1 MAAPSPLLPFLHLDA
16 LWLQITGTRCNI
28 ACRHCF
34 ISCGPKVERHAVMTG
49 EQVRRAIDEA
59 EGLGCRGYWFTGGEP
74 FLHPEILGLIGY
86 ALGRGPLG
94 ILTNGMLITPEIAAA
109 LRAAA
114 DRSEYSLDLR
124 VSLDGLTAEENDGI
138 RGRGVFGA
146 ACAGIRA
153 LAAVGLEPAIAV
165 TTVHAAHARPEGR
178 AAFLGLLRGLGVAR
192 PRLKLI
198 PPFRIGREARRGGD
212 GAADHAVGGR
222 IRAEELDDQAPWVLQ
237 CGTSRMVTA
246 GGVYACPILIDAPVA
261 RLGDTLAEALRPAAL
276 GHPACRT
283 CLTEGF
289 SCRT

>member
-1 MAAPSPLLPFLHLDA
+1 MAAPPLLPFLHLDA

-34 ISCGPKVERHAVMTG
+34 ISCGPRVDRHAVMG
-49 EQVRRAIDEA
+49 GDQVRGAIDAA
-59 EGLGCRGYWFTGGEP
+59 EELGCRGYWFTGGEP

-138 RGRGVFGA
+138 RGRGVFEA

-153 LAAVGLEPAIAV
+153 LAAAGLEPAIAV

-178 AAFLGLLRGLGVAR
+178 AAFLELLRGLGVTR

-198 PPFRIGREARRGGD
+198 PPFRIGREARRGGGHPAE
-212 GAADHAVGGR
+212 GAAADDR

-246 GGVYACPILIDAPVA
+246 GGVYACPILIDAPAA
-261 RLGDTLAEALRPAAL
+261 RLGDTLAEALRPAPL

-283 CLTEGF
+283 CLAEGF